1 VDSVQA
7 VLGKGLLCSYKRPEG
22 CKGIIQGKGMG
33 RKVKADGEKKVGQD
47 MQTNCVTD
55 V

>member
-1 VDSVQA
+1 
-7 VLGKGLLCSYKRPEG
+7 
-22 CKGIIQGKGMG
+22 MG

-55 V
+55 VWRYPEATNWFNQESDSFAF